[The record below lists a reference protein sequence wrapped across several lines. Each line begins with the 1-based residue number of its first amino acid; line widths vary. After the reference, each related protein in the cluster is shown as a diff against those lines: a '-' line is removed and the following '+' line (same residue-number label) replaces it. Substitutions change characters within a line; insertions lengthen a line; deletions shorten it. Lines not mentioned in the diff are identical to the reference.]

1 MTTQIAAPQMTRL
14 RIPAFADS
22 RNLRLFLGTVL
33 YLAQGFPQGVF
44 FAAIPTWL
52 AANGQSTEVV
62 ASAAAAAALP
72 WSFKFLAGLFLDRY
86 TWRPMGRRRPWL
98 IGSQAGIAA
107 CLLIAAFISPA
118 PGDTAVVIAIILIL
132 STLTAIQDVALDA
145 LVIDLTPDG
154 EKGRMNGFMFG
165 GKVIG
170 IAGGIAITSYLLEH
184 YGFSVAMLGML
195 LCFFIPAFAVVSIR
209 ERKGE
214 KLLPW
219 SSGSA
224 SEDVELSG
232 GDDWGLILRAV
243 FRNLIQRRTIIMVL
257 VLLTFGIHQSLNDT
271 TNGLFVIRQLGW
283 TQSEYGSMAAAY
295 NIVNGIFC
303 LTIGGWM
310 VDRFG
315 PGPIAFWSGL
325 AALPLM
331 LSYLVDISLWQDSRL
346 YIAWYGAKSVPLFLF
361 YLANLAMA
369 MRVTAAEVA
378 ATSFSVLTAV
388 GTAGFLIAS
397 TILPTLEAI
406 GGFQAMYGASAVL
419 ICFAGFLTLLL
430 HKDVRQAVD
439 EEQA

>member
-1 MTTQIAAPQMTRL
+1 MTAQIAAPQMTRF

-52 AANGQSTEVV
+52 AANGQSTAVV

-118 PGDTAVVIAIILIL
+118 PGDTAVVLAIILIL

-154 EKGRMNGFMFG
+154 EKGRMNGFMLG
-165 GKVIG
+165 GKVFG

-184 YGFSVAMLGML
+184 YGFSIAMLGIL

-224 SEDVELSG
+224 SKDGDASG
-232 GDDWGLILRAV
+232 SDDWGMILRAV

-257 VLLTFGIHQSLNDT
+257 VLMTYGIHQSLNDT

-283 TQSEYGSMAAAY
+283 TQSEYGSMSAAF
-295 NIVNGIFC
+295 NIVIGIFC

-315 PGPIAFWSGL
+315 PGRIAFWSGL
-325 AALPLM
+325 AALPIM
-331 LSYLVDISLWQDSRL
+331 LSYLVDVSLWQDSRL
-346 YIAWYGAKSVPLFLF
+346 FIVWIGMKSVPLFLF

-378 ATSFSVLTAV
+378 ATSFSVLMAV
-388 GTAGFLIAS
+388 GAVGFLIAS
-397 TILPTLEAI
+397 AILPSLEAL

-419 ICFAGFLTLLL
+419 ICFAGLLTLLL
-430 HKDVRQAVD
+430 HKDVRQAVT